1 MTDIK
6 CVQNVISRRW
16 PFALKSER
24 DGLWLSSPRKRCS
37 QNLLTLWSVV
47 SILKDR
53 SPATSSL
60 FRIFLV
66 CFSAFCRMD
75 ARYVFAWISTC
86 NFFCLTC
93 GCAFFFSVWKHF
105 VWLELSSFLSF
116 IFDYFREFRMHKNN
130 DLTSTHREQ
139 KGGLNFQETA
149 KNGKKL
155 YKFKR
160 NPIFCNHFWQFDFK
174 INDELTFFVD
184 GNGFK
189 KMGLQTYHVVFAH
202 QIIVFPSSPCT
213 HALAK
218 HPFSIQLNK
227 WKITAKNKTEE
238 VS

>member
-1 MTDIK
+1 MRAKCDFTQMTVRIEEWA
-6 CVQNVISRRW
+6 RRFVAFL
-16 PFALKSER
+16 P
-24 DGLWLSSPRKRCS
+24 PRKRCS

-116 IFDYFREFRMHKNN
+116 IFYYFREFRMHKNN

-149 KNGKKL
+149 KNGRKL
-155 YKFKR
+155 YQFKR
-160 NPIFCNHFWQFDFK
+160 IPIFCNHFWQFDFK
-174 INDELTFFVD
+174 INDELTFFVWWKGIQKD
-184 GNGFK
+184 GTSNLPRSFR
-189 KMGLQTYHVVFAH
+189 
-202 QIIVFPSSPCT
+202 SSDNCLSIESLHSRSRKT
-213 HALAK
+213 SIFNSAK
-218 HPFSIQLNK
+218 
-227 WKITAKNKTEE
+227 
-238 VS
+238 